1 MSAGSQVMTR
11 GDRGAEVLWDSR
23 DKGGGPCDQDVLK
36 GRMEGE
42 GVSGPNPYRSPSQTL
57 SHRLS
62 SELPVL
68 K

>member
-42 GVSGPNPYRSPSQTL
+42 GVSGPNPYRSPSQT
-57 SHRLS
+57 
-62 SELPVL
+62 
-68 K
+68 